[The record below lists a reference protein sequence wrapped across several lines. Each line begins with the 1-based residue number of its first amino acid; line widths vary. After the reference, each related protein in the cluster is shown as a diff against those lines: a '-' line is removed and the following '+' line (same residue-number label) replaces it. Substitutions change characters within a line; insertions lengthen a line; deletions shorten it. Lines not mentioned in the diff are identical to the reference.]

1 MTNIANIFMP
11 NLGNRSP
18 ILKWYSGNLRRAYF
32 FTNAG
37 LFILI
42 LGVFGFIRYQQW
54 RAEEMMKKF
63 QTTGGKKIITITY
76 TQLGPPP
83 SLMGETGGAP
93 TAATGARPS
102 APVVG
107 VPKPVPDEKAVVE
120 TSEDQTTISGVSNLP
135 STGGSGDGNVQ
146 YKVEDVIPDINAF
159 VPVEVPANPVQQA
172 KPRYPEIARRMEQ
185 QGTVWVKMLI
195 NLDGSVMRVVVVK
208 SSTFPTLDTAAVEA
222 ASTWKFSPAI
232 QNHKPVRVWVG
243 APIHFSLD

>member
-1 MTNIANIFMP
+1 MTNIANVFMP

-18 ILKWYSGNLRRAYF
+18 ILRFYSGNLRRAYF
-32 FTNAG
+32 LTNAG
-37 LFILI
+37 IFILI

-63 QTTGGKKIITITY
+63 QSTGGKKVITITY

-107 VPKPVPDEKAVVE
+107 VPKPVADEKALQE
-120 TSEDQTTISGVSNLP
+120 TSDDQTTISGVSNLP
-135 STGGSGDGNVQ
+135 TSSGTGDGNVTL
-146 YKVEDVIPDINAF
+146 KIEDVIPDINAF
-159 VPVEVPANPVQQA
+159 VPVEVPAKPVAQS

-185 QGTVWVKMLI
+185 HGTVYVKMLI
-195 NLDGSVMRVVVVK
+195 NLDGSVMRVVVIK
-208 SSTFPTLDTAAVEA
+208 SSTFPSLDTAAVEA
-222 ASTWKFSPAI
+222 AQNWRFSPAI
-232 QNHKPVRVWVG
+232 QNKKPVRVWVA
-243 APIHFSLD
+243 APIKFELE

>member
-1 MTNIANIFMP
+1 MTTIAKLFMP

-18 ILKWYSGNLRRAYF
+18 ILKLYTGNLRRAYF

-37 LFILI
+37 IFILI

-54 RAEEMMKKF
+54 RAEEMMKKY
-63 QTTGGKKIITITY
+63 QTSGGKKVITITY

-107 VPKPVPDEKAVVE
+107 VPKPVADEKALVE
-120 TSEDQTTISGVSNLP
+120 TSEDQQSISGVSNIP
-135 STGGSGDGNVQ
+135 TSGTGDGNVTF
-146 YKVEDVIPDINAF
+146 KVEDVIPDINAF
-159 VPVEVPANPVQQA
+159 VPVEVPAKPIVPT

-185 QGTVWVKMLI
+185 HGTVYVKMLV
-195 NLDGSVMRVVVVK
+195 NLDGSVMRVVVIK
-208 SSTFPTLDTAAVEA
+208 SSNFPTLDTAAVEA
-222 ASTWKFSPAI
+222 AWTWKFTPAI
-232 QNHKPVRVWVG
+232 QNKKPVRIWVA
-243 APIHFSLD
+243 APFKFELN